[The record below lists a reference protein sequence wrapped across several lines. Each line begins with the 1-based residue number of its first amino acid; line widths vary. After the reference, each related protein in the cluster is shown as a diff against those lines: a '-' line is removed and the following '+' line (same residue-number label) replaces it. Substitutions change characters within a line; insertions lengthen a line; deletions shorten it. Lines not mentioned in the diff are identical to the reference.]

1 MEILIAL
8 IVVVAVAAIIYVNRE
23 AKDLD
28 VNKDGKVDAEDVKV
42 AVQNT
47 VEAVKKTEVVQ
58 KAKATVAKAKTAVKK
73 PAVKAKTAG
82 RSGRKS

>member
-8 IVVVAVAAIIYVNRE
+8 VVVIVVGTLIYFNRE
-23 AKDLD
+23 TKGFD
-28 VNKDGKVDAEDVKV
+28 VNQDGKVDAEDVKA

-47 VEAVKKTEVVQ
+47 VEAVKKTEVVK

>member
-8 IVVVAVAAIIYVNRE
+8 VVVIVVGTLIYFNRE
-23 AKDLD
+23 ARSLD
-28 VNKDGKVDAEDVKV
+28 VNKDGKVDVEDAKT

-47 VEAVKKTEVVQ
+47 VEAVKKTEVVK

-82 RSGRKS
+82 HSGRKS

>member
-8 IVVVAVAAIIYVNRE
+8 IVIVVVGSIIYVNRE
-23 AKDLD
+23 AKTLD
-28 VNKDGKVDAEDVKV
+28 INKDGKVDAEDVKA

-47 VEAVKKTEVVQ
+47 VEAAKKTEVVQ

-73 PAVKAKTAG
+73 TAVKAKTAG
-82 RSGRKS
+82 RNGRKF

>member
-8 IVVVAVAAIIYVNRE
+8 IVIVAIGAIIYTNRE
-23 AKDLD
+23 ARSLD
-28 VNKDGKVDAEDVKV
+28 INKDGKVDVEDVKV

-47 VEAVKKTEVVQ
+47 VEAAKKTEVVQ

-82 RSGRKS
+82 RNGRKS

>member
-8 IVVVAVAAIIYVNRE
+8 IVVVAIAAIIYTNRE
-23 AKDLD
+23 ARSLD
-28 VNKDGKVDAEDVKV
+28 VNKDGKVDAEDVKA

-47 VEAVKKTEVVQ
+47 VEAVKKTEVVK

-82 RSGRKS
+82 RGGRKS

>member
-8 IVVVAVAAIIYVNRE
+8 IVIVALGAIIYTNRE
-23 AKDLD
+23 ARSLD
-28 VNKDGKVDAEDVKV
+28 INKDGKVDAEDVKA

-47 VEAVKKTEVVQ
+47 VEAAKKTEVVQ

-73 PAVKAKTAG
+73 SAVKAKTAG
-82 RSGRKS
+82 RNGRKS